1 MIKKILIRNIF
12 YVIALGYVFLGVLFL
27 DWSFNMVPFT
37 SSTPVSEIIFTVV
50 EDSVYIAIGL
60 LIFLGTYLKQ
70 KYERLGE
77 RILQVMFWGG
87 LICLSVI
94 GLNPPKVIEYRL
106 YNLSVYLVL
115 FIPAFIVYL
124 NRRKLNISQNV

>member
-1 MIKKILIRNIF
+1 MMKKTVIRNIF
-12 YVIALGYVFLGVLFL
+12 YVVALGYVLLGVSLL
-27 DWSFNMVPFT
+27 DWSFNMVPFA

-50 EDSVYIAIGL
+50 GDSVYIAIGL
-60 LIFLGTYLKQ
+60 LIFFGAYLK
-70 KYERLGE
+70 KKNERLGE

-94 GLNPPKVIEYRL
+94 GLNPPEVIEYKL
-106 YNLSVYLVL
+106 YNLSFYLVL

-124 NRRKLNISQNV
+124 NRRKLNISQEI